1 MSIQLTVF
9 DIFSYTMPGLGYM
22 YVYWRISRIIGIG
35 NAFQFDVNVQYVIVI
50 LMIGYV
56 IGILMDSIVRRGWWH
71 DYRQNSIND
80 VLDKIREEN
89 CELGYKLKA
98 SEYHVYRVFVTNKNT
113 SNAEVI
119 EKMEAITILLRNIS
133 CSLALL
139 CAAEICSSFISSNV
153 LEGLFLIVTTGVFAV
168 VGTKEA
174 IRFEKQEIIHVYNCM
189 ICENIPLNNLIDLR
203 KNV

>member
-1 MSIQLTVF
+1 MSVQLTVF

-22 YVYWRISRIIGIG
+22 YVYWRLSHVIGIG
-35 NAFQFDVNVQYVIVI
+35 NGFQLGANVQYVIVV

-56 IGILMDSIVRRGWWH
+56 IGILMDSIVRKILWR

-89 CELGYKLKA
+89 CKVGSKLKA
-98 SEYHVYRVFVTNKNT
+98 SEYHVYRVFVTNRNT

-133 CSLALL
+133 CALALL
-139 CAAEICSSFISSNV
+139 CAVEIYALDLSSNT
-153 LEGLFLIVTTGVFAV
+153 LEGLFLIVTTGVLAV
-168 VGTKEA
+168 VGSKEA

-189 ICENIPLNNLIDLR
+189 ICENIPLNNLIDLT
-203 KNV
+203 